1 LGDDRVVVEH
11 RVEIVDVAVAVD
23 SVSASV
29 VRAVAEAVHPPGVTR
44 ADLEAVVGVLVDA
57 IRESASADRI
67 ARQVEEQAPMFAQL
81 GRFIRTPGGVVAIL
95 SVLLAV
101 LAIVRDVAAD
111 DTQEPPAVTV
121 QVEVPTEDVERIVEE
136 RLCELSESGG
146 ALPGAED
153 APPEDGPPAHR

>member
-1 LGDDRVVVEH
+1 MVEH

-95 SVLLAV
+95 SMLLAV

-146 ALPGAED
+146 TLPGAED

>member
-1 LGDDRVVVEH
+1 MVEH

-95 SVLLAV
+95 SMLLAV
-101 LAIVRDVAAD
+101 LANVRDVAAD

>member
-1 LGDDRVVVEH
+1 
-11 RVEIVDVAVAVD
+11 
-23 SVSASV
+23 
-29 VRAVAEAVHPPGVTR
+29 
-44 ADLEAVVGVLVDA
+44 
-57 IRESASADRI
+57 
-67 ARQVEEQAPMFAQL
+67 M
-81 GRFIRTPGGVVAIL
+81 
-95 SVLLAV
+95 LLAV

>member
-44 ADLEAVVGVLVDA
+44 ADLVAVVGVLVDA

-95 SVLLAV
+95 SMLLAV

>member
-1 LGDDRVVVEH
+1 MVEH

-44 ADLEAVVGVLVDA
+44 ADLVAVVGVLVDA

-95 SVLLAV
+95 SMLLAV

>member
-1 LGDDRVVVEH
+1 MVEH

-81 GRFIRTPGGVVAIL
+81 GRYIRTPGGVVAIL
-95 SVLLAV
+95 SMLLAV
-101 LAIVRDVAAD
+101 LANVRDVAAD

>member
-44 ADLEAVVGVLVDA
+44 ADLVAVVGVLVDA

>member
-1 LGDDRVVVEH
+1 MGDDRVVVEH

>member
-1 LGDDRVVVEH
+1 MVEH